1 MKLRGRCDN
10 IYHRVNSLARS
21 MPRNKNK
28 IVLKYEWQ
36 VEDGKQVT
44 YGADCAKH
52 TSTQNQK
59 KMMAFMKMT

>member
-1 MKLRGRCDN
+1 
-10 IYHRVNSLARS
+10 